1 MLYLVEQSEA
11 QPGFEGSIR
20 SPVDA
25 ARISQQLIQLGI
37 KRLYIAPQRAALE
50 TVQGFLRCAETAERG
65 IQIVVDYNLGSPSAR
80 ARPLWYYGEFGIM
93 RTHQLQGHA
102 PPRRAAPGTDAHAIH
117 LWQWWSYVSRDI
129 MDNPVPS
136 VAVPAPINYHPS
148 EFRNRGEMTENRPT
162 VLTTGRGGPGTVGA
176 TSLTP
181 ALTASF
187 RSDQR

>member
-136 VAVPAPINYHPS
+136 AVVAGPDA
-148 EFRNRGEMTENRPT
+148 
-162 VLTTGRGGPGTVGA
+162 VLLLQQVIDP
-176 TSLTP
+176 LTP
-181 ALTASF
+181 AAALPSAPGRIIEYGAALVGWKYRRTM
-187 RSDQR
+187 